1 MSGLIFKNGLR
12 LFSNMT
18 TAPLSL
24 EHLIRP
30 SRQTEGKPPV
40 IFLFHGYGSNEED
53 LFSFAPE
60 LPEQL
65 CVISARAP
73 IPLPPFGN
81 AWYSINFEA
90 SYGRWSNVEQ
100 ALDSRDLILKFIDE
114 ACDAYGL
121 DTDNITL
128 LGFSQG
134 TVLSYSIALS
144 YPEKIKNLIALSG
157 YIDENLLLANYREK
171 DHSKLHI
178 YASHGQLDQV
188 IPIDWALKAQDL
200 LKQLDAE
207 KTFEEYPI
215 GHGVSPQ
222 NFHSFRKWLE
232 KRLP

>member
-1 MSGLIFKNGLR
+1 
-12 LFSNMT
+12 MT

-30 SRQTEGKPPV
+30 SQQTQGKPPV

-60 LPEQL
+60 LPGEL

-81 AWYSINFEA
+81 AWYAINFEA
-90 SYGRWSNVEQ
+90 SQGRWTNVEQ
-100 ALDSRDLILKFIDE
+100 ALASRELIMKFMDE

-121 DTDNITL
+121 DKDNITL

-134 TVLSYSIALS
+134 TVLSYAIALS
-144 YPEKIKNLIALSG
+144 YPEKIKNLVALSG
-157 YIDENLLLANYREK
+157 YIDQNLLLEDFREK
-171 DHSKLHI
+171 DHSKLQV
-178 YASHGQLDQV
+178 YASHGQIDQV
-188 IPIDWALKAQDL
+188 IPMDWALKSQDML
-200 LKQLDAE
+200 E
-207 KTFEEYPI
+207 EIGVNHIFEEYPV

-222 NFHSFRKWLE
+222 NFSSFKRWLE
-232 KRLP
+232 ERLP

>member
-1 MSGLIFKNGLR
+1 
-12 LFSNMT
+12 
-18 TAPLSL
+18 
-24 EHLIRP
+24 
-30 SRQTEGKPPV
+30 
-40 IFLFHGYGSNEED
+40 
-53 LFSFAPE
+53 
-60 LPEQL
+60 
-65 CVISARAP
+65 
-73 IPLPPFGN
+73 
-81 AWYSINFEA
+81 
-90 SYGRWSNVEQ
+90 VEQ

>member
-1 MSGLIFKNGLR
+1 
-12 LFSNMT
+12 MT
-18 TAPLSL
+18 TASLSL

-30 SRQTEGKPPV
+30 SELSHGKPPV

-60 LPEQL
+60 LPKQL

-90 SYGRWSNVEQ
+90 TQGRWSNVEQ
-100 ALDSRDLILKFIDE
+100 ALASRELILKFMDE
-114 ACDAYGL
+114 ACEAYGL
-121 DTDNITL
+121 DENNISL

-157 YIDENLLLANYREK
+157 YIDQNLLLPDYRKK
-171 DHSKLHI
+171 DHSKLEV
-178 YASHGQLDQV
+178 YASHGQIDQV
-188 IPIDWALKAQDL
+188 IPVEWAYQSQDL
-200 LKQLDAE
+200 LKQLNINRI
-207 KTFEEYPI
+207 FEEYPV

-222 NFHSFRKWLE
+222 NFHSFTKWLE
-232 KRLP
+232 NRLP